1 MIIRIMAKII
11 IMIITMIIISF
22 ISFINNNINF
32 TIINQYNQNYLY
44 SIH

>member
-1 MIIRIMAKII
+1 MIMIIRIMAKII
-11 IMIITMIIISF
+11 IMIITMII

>member
-11 IMIITMIIISF
+11 IMIITMII

>member
-11 IMIITMIIISF
+11 IMIISMII